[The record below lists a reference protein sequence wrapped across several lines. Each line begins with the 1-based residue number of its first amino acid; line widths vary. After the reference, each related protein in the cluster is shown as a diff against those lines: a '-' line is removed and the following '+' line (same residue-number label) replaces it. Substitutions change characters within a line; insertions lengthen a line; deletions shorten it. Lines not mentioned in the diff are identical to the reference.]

1 MISARL
7 RKARLMAGL
16 TQKSLAGII
25 GVPPRLISRFESGQV
40 TPSSFQLLQ
49 LAKACGVRTEY
60 FFWRD
65 TVTLIDTR
73 WFTGI
78 GESE

>member
-1 MISARL
+1 MISDRI

-16 TQKSLAGII
+16 TQKALAEII
-25 GVPPRLISRFESGQV
+25 GCPPRLISRFESGQV
-40 TPSSFQLLQ
+40 TPSSFQLLS

-60 FFWRD
+60 FFRRD

-73 WFTGI
+73 YFTGI
-78 GESE
+78 GENE